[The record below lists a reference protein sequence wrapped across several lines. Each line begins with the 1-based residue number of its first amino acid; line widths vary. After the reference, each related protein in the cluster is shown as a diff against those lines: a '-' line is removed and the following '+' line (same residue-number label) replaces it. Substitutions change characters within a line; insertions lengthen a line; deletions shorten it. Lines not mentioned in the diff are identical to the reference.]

1 MTGNP
6 TIERVKRIGT
16 GASFIAFP
24 LMLLSGFLLHPNL
37 SSFAT
42 VTEAQAWAAE
52 FRGSFAFH
60 FGHLLVL
67 LSVPL
72 IIVAGLRCMQ
82 LATGRG
88 AWLGFLGG
96 VLGIFGAFVLAVD
109 KGALTLVLTA
119 FDTLPDA
126 EFEAIYPA
134 LQVLLDRGGWLWFVW
149 LLPLLPLGFAIVTVG
164 LARARVI
171 GRWQAAA
178 IVIGLLLLNNPD
190 IEIVSTAGAVLMCIG
205 YIPLGIRELRGQL
218 VSALPR

>member
-1 MTGNP
+1 MRHGIIGNR
-6 TIERVKRIGT
+6 TIERVTRIGT
-16 GASFIAFP
+16 AASFIALPF
-24 LMLLSGFLLHPNL
+24 MLLIGLLLHPNL
-37 SSFAT
+37 LSFAT
-42 VTEAQAWAAE
+42 VTEAQAWTAE

-82 LATGRG
+82 LATGPG

-126 EFEAIYPA
+126 EFE
-134 LQVLLDRGGWLWFVW
+134 
-149 LLPLLPLGFAIVTVG
+149 
-164 LARARVI
+164 VI
-171 GRWQAAA
+171 
-178 IVIGLLLLNNPD
+178 
-190 IEIVSTAGAVLMCIG
+190 
-205 YIPLGIRELRGQL
+205 
-218 VSALPR
+218 